1 MDGNQPSG
9 TESRI
14 VIEAAAKPMTADIV
28 VIEWDGISVA
38 GRITVTVAIRV
49 IGPVGA
55 AAKKGGHDRGAECDC

>member
-14 VIEAAAKPMTADIV
+14 VIEAAAKPMTAYIV
-28 VIEWDGISVA
+28 VVERDGISVA
-38 GRITVTVAIRV
+38 GRITVTVAVCI

-55 AAKKGGHDRGAECDC
+55 AAKKGGHGHGD